1 MPSDTPFSHL
11 LTTRDQ
17 LRAHF
22 PEPSPLVLKKVIG
35 QLDAHARALLALTPY
50 VVLATADAQ
59 GRCDSSPRGGEPGFI
74 QVLDDRHLFLP
85 EVTGN
90 RRNDSLLNLLEN
102 PGIGLLVL
110 VPGFRETLRINGQAW
125 VTRDP
130 QLLER
135 SAHGGKLPLLGIG
148 IRVDE
153 CYLHCAKAALRG
165 ALWNPQS
172 WPAREQLPDA
182 AEILRDHTRGEE
194 GDGSV
199 KHMQQMLHESYTQR
213 LY

>member
-1 MPSDTPFSHL
+1 MHSDLPFSHL
-11 LTTRDQ
+11 LTTRAQ
-17 LRAHF
+17 LRAQV

-35 QLDAHARALLALTPY
+35 QLDAHARALLVLTPY

-74 QVLDDRHLFLP
+74 QVLDERYLFIP

-135 SAHGGKLPLLGIG
+135 SAPGGKLPLLGIG

-153 CYLHCAKAALRG
+153 CYLHCAKAAMRG
-165 ALWNPQS
+165 ALWNPQA
-172 WPAREQLPDA
+172 WPDRAQLPDA

-194 GDGSV
+194 GDGSIT
-199 KHMQQMLHESYTQR
+199 HMQQMLHESYTQR